1 MTDKEYRESL
11 ITKYEQTGV
20 NDFIVVGNN
29 YLLTRKD
36 VKDLK
41 RKLKERDMAVTPIN
55 EIA

>member
-20 NDFIVVGNN
+20 NDFIIVDNG

-41 RKLKERDMAVTPIN
+41 RKLKEGDMAVTPIN